1 MTFKAYLA
9 VKAAKGFYNWGEYA
23 FTRFVEK
30 HNVNQKLLHLALRL
44 ESEKRALKRFEK
56 YGSLDGLI

>member
-1 MTFKAYLA
+1 MNFDSYLA

-23 FTRFVEK
+23 FNRFVEK
-30 HNVNQKLLHLALRL
+30 HLVNPYLLHLALRL

-56 YGSLDGLI
+56 YGSLNGLI